1 MTYTNLTNH
10 FLIAMPGLHDP
21 NFEKTVTY
29 ICEHTSEHGAMGIII
44 NSPLDIPMSEI
55 LEQLD
60 IDHPIS
66 RLENSTIYLGGPVS
80 SDRGFVLH
88 ESGSTRW
95 ESTLVVKDGISITT
109 SRDILQAIARGDG
122 PERRLM
128 ALGYAGWSPGQL
140 EQELID
146 NAWLCGPAD
155 NAIIFDQ
162 PASQRWQAAASDL
175 GVDLSLLSAETG
187 HA

>member
-1 MTYTNLTNH
+1 MNYTNLTNH

-21 NFEKTVTY
+21 NFEKAVAY

-55 LEQLD
+55 LQQLD
-60 IDHPIS
+60 IEHPIS

-88 ESGSTRW
+88 ESTSRW
-95 ESTLVVKDGISITT
+95 DSTLVVKEGISITT
-109 SRDILQAIARGDG
+109 SRDILQAIARGEG
-122 PERRLM
+122 PEKRLL

-140 EQELID
+140 EQELAA
-146 NAWLCGPAD
+146 NAWLSGPAD
-155 NAIIFDQ
+155 NSIIFDL
-162 PASQRWQAAASDL
+162 PAAQRWQAAASDL
-175 GVDLSLLSAETG
+175 GVDLSLLSTETG

>member
-1 MTYTNLTNH
+1 MIYTNLTNH

-66 RLENSTIYLGGPVS
+66 RLENSIIYLGGPVS

-88 ESGSTRW
+88 ESTSTRW
-95 ESTLVVKDGISITT
+95 DSTLVVKDGISITT
-109 SRDILQAIARGDG
+109 SRDILQAIARGKG
-122 PERRLM
+122 PEKRLL

-140 EQELID
+140 EQELAA

-155 NAIIFDQ
+155 EAIIFDQ
-162 PASQRWQAAASDL
+162 PASQRWQAAARDL
-175 GVDLSLLSAETG
+175 GVDLSLLSTETG

>member
-1 MTYTNLTNH
+1 MTFTNLTNH

-29 ICEHTSEHGAMGIII
+29 ICEHSTTHGAMGIVVNTPI
-44 NSPLDIPMSEI
+44 DIHMSEI
-55 LEQLD
+55 LNQLHIEQTLSQD
-60 IDHPIS
+60 EDS
-66 RLENSTIYLGGPVS
+66 SIYLGGPVS

-88 ESGSTRW
+88 ESTSTW
-95 ESTLVVKDGISITT
+95 DSTLVVQEGISITT
-109 SRDILQAIARGDG
+109 SRDILQAIARGEG
-122 PERRLM
+122 PDKRLL

-140 EQELID
+140 EEELSA

-155 NAIIFDQ
+155 NSIIFDL

-175 GVDLSLLSAETG
+175 GVDLSLLSTETG